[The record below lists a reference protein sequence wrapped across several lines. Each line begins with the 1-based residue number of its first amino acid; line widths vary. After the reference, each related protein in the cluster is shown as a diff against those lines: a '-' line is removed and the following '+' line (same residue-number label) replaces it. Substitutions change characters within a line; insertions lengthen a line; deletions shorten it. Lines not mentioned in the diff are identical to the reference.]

1 MKGNSALLRWWNRSL
16 LRRTLA
22 ANFLLLLAAVVVLT
36 SLFLAIQHVAL
47 NRQLQLRAETL
58 ASFLASQ
65 SQFAFLVGDH
75 QELARLAA
83 AALETEDVA
92 YVEFDDGRQPVRKAH
107 AKRAGEP
114 ALAVSHEVPA
124 PPSSR
129 LLDWEAPAGEA
140 RVLGYV
146 RLGLSTRSER
156 ALFAE
161 SVRRATALAA
171 VLLGL
176 ILLAQYSQLHRILRP
191 LARLARSTQEIG
203 RGNLDHRAE
212 VGRMDEVGQL
222 AQSFNEMVEKL
233 AATTVSRDFVDN
245 IIRSM
250 SEGLLVLTPDG
261 CIEAANAAAGELL
274 GLAPESLVGRSLA
287 AVAGPA
293 ELQVGAGR
301 EYTFRRF
308 DGSEFPVL
316 ASVGALRGRP
326 ADEGKRVVVLL
337 DLTER
342 KRAERALVEA
352 KEAAEEASR
361 AKSAF
366 LANMSH
372 ELRTPLNSIIGF
384 SEMLIEE
391 CEDRGLRE
399 MIPDLQKIVRAGRHL
414 LALVNDVLDVT
425 KLEAGRIELK
435 PAPFSLSEVLH
446 EVVQTAEPLARANG
460 NRLIVDTPVESIRL
474 ETDAMMFRQSLLN
487 LVSNAC
493 KFTKEGEVRV
503 SVEGVGSPVPERV
516 SIRVADTGI
525 GIPPEKLHKL
535 FEPFYQVDSA
545 ANRRFGGS
553 GLGLAISRNFC
564 RLMGGDIS
572 VESAPGRGSVFTMTV
587 PARLPVLAEAPGAD
601 SADKEKLS

>member
-1 MKGNSALLRWWNRSL
+1 MKRNRTFSHWWKRSL
-16 LRRTLA
+16 LARTLA
-22 ANFLLLLAAVVVLT
+22 ANFLLLLVAVLVLT
-36 SLFLAIQHVAL
+36 SLFLAIQHSAL
-47 NRQLQLRAETL
+47 DRQLQLRAETL

-65 SQFAFLVGDH
+65 SQFAFLVGDQH
-75 QELARLAA
+75 ELERLAS
-83 AALETEDVA
+83 AALEAEDVA
-92 YVEFDDGRQPVRKAH
+92 WVEFDDGRRRIRLVSS
-107 AKRAGEP
+107 KRTGEP
-114 ALAVSHEVPA
+114 AMEVRHEVHA
-124 PPSSR
+124 PPTSR

-140 RVLGYV
+140 RLLGRV

-156 ALFAE
+156 ALFAA
-161 SVRRATALAA
+161 SVRRATTLAA
-171 VLLGL
+171 VLLAV
-176 ILLAQYSQLHRILRP
+176 ILFAQYSQLHRILRP
-191 LARLARSTQEIG
+191 LACLTRSTREIG
-203 RGNLDHRAE
+203 RGNLDHRARVDGE
-212 VGRMDEVGQL
+212 DEVGQL
-222 AQSFNEMVEKL
+222 ARAFNDMVEKL
-233 AATTVSRDFVDN
+233 GATTVSRDFVDN

-250 SEGLLVLTPDG
+250 NEGLLVLGPDG
-261 CIEAANAAAGELL
+261 AIETANAAAGQLL
-274 GLAPESLVGRSLA
+274 GLTPEELVGRPFE
-287 AVAGPA
+287 AVAGSA
-293 ELQVGAGR
+293 KLGEGAGR
-301 EYTFRRF
+301 EYIFRRL

-326 ADEGKRVVVLL
+326 ADEGKHVVVFL

-342 KRAERALVEA
+342 KRAERALIEA

-391 CEDRGLRE
+391 CEDRGLQD
-399 MIPDLQKIVRAGRHL
+399 MVADLQKIVRAGRHL

-460 NRLIVDTPVESIRL
+460 NRLIVDPPAESIRL

-493 KFTKEGEVRV
+493 KFTKEGEVRI
-503 SVEGVGSPVPERV
+503 SVDGVGQPAPEKV
-516 SIRVADTGI
+516 TIRVADTGI
-525 GIPPEKLHKL
+525 GIPPEKLGRL

-587 PARLPVLAEAPGAD
+587 PARPPAWSGANGDD
-601 SADKEKLS
+601 SVQQERQS